1 MAGQDASLEGLLDR
15 GLAEFLDWFA
25 HTKRAWELEEMVR
38 DLIPADAAGSPQGAA
53 FADAIITRLATTPVG
68 VSALHVMGMVAMP
81 LVALKA
87 RSAVERVIDEGGPK
101 PSSLARR
108 CGGLAPTEAWRL
120 SGGESDGDGVFLLV
134 CRRPKVKSIQLAI
147 VATMDTEDGPILIE
161 ASLASPLPESDIGEL
176 LSAFDADGA
185 GPVPLPMGDVAAQI
199 VSLAKN
205 NIATGH
211 GPTAQALPVL
221 TGLAARMDVPAW
233 EGLLTALSQLPLA
246 EAADDEDD
254 EDDDDL
260 FSGLEVV
267 IDDPPALSDA
277 EVKRIEKDR
286 AKQSKRFVEWFALR
300 EDDPDRR
307 EHAAF
312 IADAMFDYC
321 ASYRNGDPWDEGM
334 LHEALMG
341 HLPRTV
347 AMDEADMHATPSA
360 VFFVVQFLGETGQV
374 SDATVERMTEELHEL
389 APEFILMMADTANFG
404 TAKRLVHQMELE
416 GFDSSQADELHAW
429 MADFNARPFEE
440 RADLIPGTPFA
451 TPPGPA
457 AQPWAGDAPR
467 PKRQQDHA
475 ARKRSRRRGR

>member
-1 MAGQDASLEGLLDR
+1 MAGQDACLEGLLDR
-15 GLAEFLDWFA
+15 GLTEFLDWFA

-108 CGGLAPTEAWRL
+108 CGGLTPTEAWRL
-120 SGGESDGDGVFLLV
+120 SGGDSDGDGVFLLV

-185 GPVPLPMGDVAAQI
+185 GPVSLPMEDVAAQI

-205 NIATGH
+205 NIATGR

-221 TGLAARMDVPAW
+221 AGLAARMDVPDW
-233 EGLLTALSQLPLA
+233 EGLVTALSQLPLA
-246 EAADDEDD
+246 EPADDEEDD
-254 EDDDDL
+254 WDDDDL
-260 FSGLEVV
+260 FSDLEVV
-267 IDDPPALSDA
+267 IDDPPPLSDV

-286 AKQSKRFVEWFALR
+286 AKQSKRFAEWFALR

-307 EHAAF
+307 EHTAF

-341 HLPRTV
+341 HLPRKVT
-347 AMDEADMHATPSA
+347 MDEADVQATPSA
-360 VFFVVQFLGETGQV
+360 VLFVVQFLGETGQV

-389 APEFILMMADTANFG
+389 
-404 TAKRLVHQMELE
+404 
-416 GFDSSQADELHAW
+416 
-429 MADFNARPFEE
+429 
-440 RADLIPGTPFA
+440 IPGSPFA
-451 TPPGPA
+451 MPPGVA
-457 AQPWAGDAPR
+457 EHGWAGDASR
-467 PKRQQDHA
+467 PKRRQDHA